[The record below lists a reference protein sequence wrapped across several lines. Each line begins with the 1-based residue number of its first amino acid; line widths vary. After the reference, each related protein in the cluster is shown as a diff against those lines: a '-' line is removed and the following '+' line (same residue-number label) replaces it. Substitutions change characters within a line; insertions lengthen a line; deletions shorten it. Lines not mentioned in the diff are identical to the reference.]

1 MADNLSNKLQ
11 AAGSKSVSQR
21 LKKISGKH
29 DDDHYNYY
37 LRREIHP
44 RHKRSRSVEN
54 ILVLQGGGSLGAFG
68 CGAFKGL
75 AEKGIKFDI
84 VAGTSIGAVNAAIIT
99 GSRSD
104 DPVKDLEDFWMEVA
118 ESSYNFFPEAFFPF
132 YDFDRGRFDI
142 KRIPTAA
149 INAAIF
155 GVPKVFVPRM
165 VSMTQ
170 WMGVSV
176 GHTIDDA
183 LAMMPANWTYLY
195 DHSPLGRTLEKYV
208 DFSKLAPGH
217 SKDGTRL
224 IITAVDV
231 LTAEHLVF
239 DSFKEK
245 IGSKHILASSA
256 YPNYGFHWIEVEEN
270 VYAWDG
276 ALMNNTPLREVMEAS
291 PRNDKHVYIV
301 ENYPRI
307 RDRLPQN
314 RIEVSDRAR
323 DITFSDKTSYDIE
336 TSKKMTRMIELVEH
350 IYDIFEKELVERSKI
365 SAEEL
370 AHIKNDYSE
379 LIENSGAEILS
390 VNRITRKEL
399 DSPYLFK
406 NADFTPKTVRDLI
419 KQGVENAEQQDRPM

>member
-1 MADNLSNKLQ
+1 MNNLSKLVQ
-11 AAGSKSVSQR
+11 EAGSKNLEQR
-21 LKKISGKH
+21 VKIADNH
-29 DDDHYNYY
+29 DDIHYNNY
-37 LRREIHP
+37 LGRKIHP

-54 ILVLQGGGSLGAFG
+54 VLVLQGGGSLGAFG

-75 AEKGIKFDI
+75 AKNGIKFDI
-84 VAGTSIGAVNAAIIT
+84 VAGTSIGAVNAAIIA
-99 GSRSD
+99 GSKSD
-104 DPVKDLEDFWMEVA
+104 DPVKDLEEFWIEVA

-132 YDFDRGRFDI
+132 YDTDRGGFDI

-155 GVPKVFVPRM
+155 GVPKVFIPRM
-165 VSMTQ
+165 ISPAQ

-176 GHTIDDA
+176 GHSIDDA
-183 LAMMPANWTYLY
+183 LAITPASWTYLY
-195 DHSPLGRTLEKYV
+195 DHFPLGKTLEKYV
-208 DFSKLAPGH
+208 DFSKLDPGH
-217 SKDGTRL
+217 SKKDTRL
-224 IITAVDV
+224 IVTAVNV

-256 YPNYGFHWIEVEEN
+256 YPNYGFHWIEVEKD

-291 PRNDKHVYIV
+291 PRNDKRIYIV
-301 ENYPRI
+301 ENYPKSRS
-307 RDRLPQN
+307 RLPQN

-336 TSKKMTRMIELVEH
+336 TSKKMTKMIELVEH
-350 IYDIFEKELVERSKI
+350 IYDIFEKGLVDYSKF
-365 SAEEL
+365 SAEEI
-370 AHIKNDYSE
+370 AHIKNDYTE
-379 LIENSGAEILS
+379 MVENMGAEILS

-399 DSPYLFK
+399 DNPYLLK
-406 NADFTPKTVRDLI
+406 NADFTPKTVRELI
-419 KQGVENAEQQDRPM
+419 NQGEENCIQHGKLI